1 MSQSIEQ
8 YREKT
13 KRAFDNVCQVYV
25 DLKVSLAGKV
35 QNATDVLQQG
45 GNLCLAGA
53 AGSGK
58 TTVLRRLAALLAD
71 KDNKD
76 CHPPILVPM
85 RNAPANLSSVSAR
98 TLLSECSSPEPPNEL
113 LDRLDCGDSA
123 FILLD
128 GLDEMQPSNHSQFK
142 EVLTRWKAEYSQA
155 VWLLSTRPH
164 FVALIPQTYEI
175 AELLPLDDSQVQEY
189 LAKRQQSIELRS
201 TITKITEWSSLRTL
215 ALNPLLLDMMS
226 RLSEEVGT
234 LPSSRAELYSSCVDL
249 LLRRWDKTR
258 GIPVSEERFSPEHV
272 RSFLSEI
279 ALDMVVSNR
288 NSVAEADVLKAV
300 SSKLKAEDA
309 PFAQDRSLLS
319 SAFLFRTKPMRF
331 EFVHKSFQ
339 EYFAALAIT
348 SRSPSEVADILASTD
363 SETLL
368 EFIAN
373 LSDGLENV
381 IRKLVGRGQFNV
393 AFRLLYMLPPE
404 QRLVRLHFLKDVA
417 QRLGMADV
425 VVHSSEDGIART
437 TELSQLWAKCQ
448 RAANPQMKG
457 RYLEDFVEALFA
469 YVFHIVSK
477 DRLTDFGE
485 IDLICEQRELNAF
498 WGRWQSDFFVEC
510 KNHKDKSPV
519 SDINEFIGKA
529 SACGASLAFFVSM
542 TGFTRYAINSL
553 RGSWGKPGVP
563 DVVWVSGKDIEGWL
577 EYAEA
582 IESFLKRMCRRANWG
597 R

>member
-8 YREKT
+8 YREET
-13 KRAFDNVCQVYV
+13 KRTFDNVCQVYV
-25 DLKVSLAGKV
+25 GLKVSLDGKV
-35 QNATDVLQQG
+35 QNATDALQQG
-45 GNLCLAGA
+45 GNLCLTGV

-58 TTVLRRLAALLAD
+58 TTVLQRLAVLLAD
-71 KDNKD
+71 KNNK
-76 CHPPILVPM
+76 HRHTPILVPM

-98 TLLSECSSPEPPNEL
+98 TLLYECSSPEPPDEL
-113 LDRLDCGDSA
+113 LDRLECGDSA

-128 GLDEMQPSNHSQFK
+128 GLDEMHPSNHSEFK
-142 EVLTRWKAEYSQA
+142 EMLTRWKAEYSKA
-155 VWLLSTRPH
+155 VWILSTRPH
-164 FVALIPQTYEI
+164 FAALIPQNYEI
-175 AELLPLDDSQVQEY
+175 AELLPLDDSQVKEF
-189 LAKRQQSIELRS
+189 LAKRQQTSKLRA
-201 TITKITEWSSLRTL
+201 TITKLTKWSTLRTL
-215 ALNPLLLDMMS
+215 ALNPLLLEMMS

-249 LLRRWDKTR
+249 LLRRWDKKR
-258 GIPVSEERFSPEHV
+258 GIPVGEERLSPEHV

-288 NSVAEADVLKAV
+288 NSVAETDILKAV
-300 SSKLKAEDA
+300 SSKLKADDA

-319 SAFLFRTKPMRF
+319 SAFLRRTKPMRF

-363 SETLL
+363 SDTLL
-368 EFIAN
+368 EFLAN
-373 LSDGLENV
+373 SSEGPENV
-381 IRKLVGRGQFNV
+381 IRELVDRGQFNV
-393 AFRLLYMLPPE
+393 AFRLLDMLPPE

-417 QRLGMADV
+417 QRLGIEDV
-425 VVHSSEDGIART
+425 FVHSSEDGIAQSM
-437 TELSQLWAKCQ
+437 ELSQLWAKCQ
-448 RAANPQMKG
+448 RAANPQIKG

-469 YVFHIVSK
+469 HVFHIVSK

-519 SDINEFIGKA
+519 SDINEFVGKA
-529 SACGASLAFFVSM
+529 SACGASLGFFVSM
-542 TGFTRYAINSL
+542 TGFTSYAINSL
-553 RGSWGKPGVP
+553 RRSWGKPGVP
-563 DVVWVSGKDIEGWL
+563 DVVWVSGEDIESWL
-577 EYAEA
+577 ENAEA

-597 R
+597 I

>member
-13 KRAFDNVCQVYV
+13 KLTFYNVCQDYV
-25 DLKVSLAGKV
+25 DLKVSLDGKV
-35 QNATDVLQQG
+35 QNATDALQHG
-45 GNLCLAGA
+45 GNLCLTGV

-58 TTVLRRLAALLAD
+58 TTVLQHLAALLAD

-76 CHPPILVPM
+76 RHTPIFIPM
-85 RNAPANLSSVSAR
+85 RNAPVNLSRVSAH
-98 TLLSECSSPEPPNEL
+98 TLLHECSSPEPPNEL
-113 LDRLDCGDSA
+113 LDRLKCGESA

-128 GLDEMQPSNHSQFK
+128 GLDEMHPSNHSEFK
-142 EVLTRWKAEYSQA
+142 EVFTRWKAEYSMA

-164 FVALIPQTYEI
+164 FAALIPQNYAI

-249 LLRRWDKTR
+249 LLRRWDKKR
-258 GIPVSEERFSPEHV
+258 GIPVGEERLSPEHI

-404 QRLVRLHFLKDVA
+404 QRLVRFQFLKDIA

-425 VVHSSEDGIART
+425 FVHSIEDGIART
-437 TELSQLWAKCQ
+437 TELSQLWEKCQ
-448 RAANPQMKG
+448 RAANPQIKG

-469 YVFHIVSK
+469 HVFHIVSK

-485 IDLICEQRELNAF
+485 IDIICEQRELNAF

-529 SACGASLAFFVSM
+529 LACGASLCFFVSM
-542 TGFTRYAINSL
+542 TGFTSYAINSL

-563 DVVWVSGKDIEGWL
+563 DVVWMSGKDIEGWL
-577 EYAEA
+577 ENAEA